1 MTGARKG
8 NSTSPTK
15 REQMALPK
23 WLPPAVEKQVRQ
35 IEEQVRQIEEQNLP
49 IEQLAILRRLAT
61 DVPARSLSFLG

>member
-35 IEEQVRQIEEQNLP
+35 IEEQNLP